1 MAQFENPHRDF
12 SASPDENRKLISDAW
27 AQPVPGIFDDR
38 IVRDRMVQLIVKVMR
53 GHSGRSQPSYWHRYG
68 ISTRSNS
75 QLPSSL

>member
-1 MAQFENPHRDF
+1 MAQFENPDRNF
-12 SASPDENRKLISDAW
+12 SASPDEIRKLIPDAW

-53 GHSGRSQPSYWHRYG
+53 RQSGRSQPLHWQRYG
-68 ISTRSNS
+68 TSTRNNS

>member
-1 MAQFENPHRDF
+1 MDQFENPDRDF
-12 SASPDENRKLISDAW
+12 SASPEEDRKLISDAW

-53 GHSGRSQPSYWHRYG
+53 GQSGRSQPSYRQRYG
-68 ISTRSNS
+68 TSTRNNG